1 MRSALRVFLF
11 LCVGLLLIAPL
22 TLAQTSGSIE
32 GTVLD
37 TNGAP
42 LPGVTV
48 EAKSPSLQGTR
59 VTVTDNGGRFR
70 LPSLPPGVYSLTAT
84 LSGAQSVSQ
93 SNVGVALGGTVTVP
107 LTMSLTAK
115 ESVTVSAT
123 APVIDTSKTTIG
135 TSTTSESLEKLPL
148 ARNFTAIASRAP
160 GTGTDQAGGVT
171 VYGATSLENEYII
184 DGVNT
189 TGVKLGNQGKALN
202 NEFVQEVEVKLGGY
216 EAEYG
221 RALGGVINVITK
233 SGGNEFHG
241 DLFGYY
247 DNKSLAS
254 SDKRVADRSDVGQA
268 QIVVP
273 KRLDVGLDLG
283 GYMIKDNLW
292 FFGAYDRV
300 NRDAD
305 WNHFSDRTRATN
317 ITGTQADRT
326 NIFSGKLTW
335 RLDASNTLV
344 GTVFGDPGTTN
355 NQNLG
360 ILGPDSAN
368 LAKNDFGGTD
378 FAARYNGIF
387 GSHFLAEAQ
396 FGYHYEKNDFG
407 AEDPAN
413 NLKITHIRQQTGFL
427 TDYFPDSGFAGL
439 PLTEKYKRYAYR
451 AAGTAYIGSHE
462 FKLGGDYENIS
473 SDFNQTYSGG
483 ARVTDRFTNAGTYRF
498 TQQRYYGAYPATLNC
513 LQRTD
518 GTKPPQGT
526 YTPLEQC
533 AGYIPATSFSSP
545 NTKNLALFFQDSWKI
560 FRNLTLNAGIRW
572 EQQKLNDASGAT
584 VIDLKNEWSPRAGI
598 IWDPANNGK
607 SKVYASFGRFY
618 TTIPQDIQTRSLGR
632 EATIIGFNHS
642 RGVFNPIDDLTL
654 EPYPFAQTG
663 DAIGPGLKGMYQDE
677 IIAGVEYQV
686 FQDWAVGVKGIYKG
700 LGRIVEDRCDLL
712 VNPDVQKFGPAS
724 TDPATKILSPTCA
737 VINPGNPGE
746 LNTIKDPTD
755 KQCYPTGELN
765 ADGTIK
771 ASSPCTGTGVNRLY
785 RGIELDVTHRFTN
798 HFFVQ
803 SSYIYS
809 MLNGNY
815 TGNLSQT
822 REGGQFDPNIN
833 ADFDYPGIITNAYG
847 LLRNDV
853 KHQFKFTGFYAFSF
867 GLSAGGNFTWQSGRP
882 YSIRGCPTDPIACA
896 AGYSQEGYLV
906 PRGSAGRLPSVY
918 EADVHL
924 EYALKL
930 GAVSIV
936 PLVDV
941 FNVLNRQGVT
951 SVDELYNSNGSIP
964 SNAPNCGTDA
974 NNPDSYQNNRPG
986 TGGCGGALS
995 TNPNFRKAIAW
1006 QNPRSFRLGARISF

>member
-300 NRDAD
+300 NRGGDEVAGAYILVD
-305 WNHFSDRTRATN
+305 QRSDFFTVTPGKGEGRVRAT
-317 ITGTQADRT
+317 
-326 NIFSGKLTW
+326 
-335 RLDASNTLV
+335 
-344 GTVFGDPGTTN
+344 
-355 NQNLG
+355 
-360 ILGPDSAN
+360 
-368 LAKNDFGGTD
+368 
-378 FAARYNGIF
+378 
-387 GSHFLAEAQ
+387 
-396 FGYHYEKNDFG
+396 
-407 AEDPAN
+407 
-413 NLKITHIRQQTGFL
+413 
-427 TDYFPDSGFAGL
+427 
-439 PLTEKYKRYAYR
+439 
-451 AAGTAYIGSHE
+451 
-462 FKLGGDYENIS
+462 
-473 SDFNQTYSGG
+473 
-483 ARVTDRFTNAGTYRF
+483 
-498 TQQRYYGAYPATLNC
+498 
-513 LQRTD
+513 LQP
-518 GTKPPQGT
+518 KPP
-526 YTPLEQC
+526 
-533 AGYIPATSFSSP
+533 A
-545 NTKNLALFFQDSWKI
+545 K
-560 FRNLTLNAGIRW
+560 
-572 EQQKLNDASGAT
+572 
-584 VIDLKNEWSPRAGI
+584 
-598 IWDPANNGK
+598 
-607 SKVYASFGRFY
+607 
-618 TTIPQDIQTRSLGR
+618 
-632 EATIIGFNHS
+632 
-642 RGVFNPIDDLTL
+642 
-654 EPYPFAQTG
+654 
-663 DAIGPGLKGMYQDE
+663 
-677 IIAGVEYQV
+677 
-686 FQDWAVGVKGIYKG
+686 
-700 LGRIVEDRCDLL
+700 
-712 VNPDVQKFGPAS
+712 
-724 TDPATKILSPTCA
+724 
-737 VINPGNPGE
+737 
-746 LNTIKDPTD
+746 
-755 KQCYPTGELN
+755 
-765 ADGTIK
+765 
-771 ASSPCTGTGVNRLY
+771 
-785 RGIELDVTHRFTN
+785 
-798 HFFVQ
+798 
-803 SSYIYS
+803 
-809 MLNGNY
+809 
-815 TGNLSQT
+815 
-822 REGGQFDPNIN
+822 
-833 ADFDYPGIITNAYG
+833 
-847 LLRNDV
+847 
-853 KHQFKFTGFYAFSF
+853 
-867 GLSAGGNFTWQSGRP
+867 
-882 YSIRGCPTDPIACA
+882 
-896 AGYSQEGYLV
+896 
-906 PRGSAGRLPSVY
+906 
-918 EADVHL
+918 
-924 EYALKL
+924 
-930 GAVSIV
+930 
-936 PLVDV
+936 
-941 FNVLNRQGVT
+941 
-951 SVDELYNSNGSIP
+951 
-964 SNAPNCGTDA
+964 
-974 NNPDSYQNNRPG
+974 
-986 TGGCGGALS
+986 
-995 TNPNFRKAIAW
+995 
-1006 QNPRSFRLGARISF
+1006 